1 MFVFIFLNKSRDKDT
16 WAALPGAPG
25 PMGGNREGNEQFPGP
40 SRSLL
45 PSPDPGHPQEQPG
58 LGGLFPESPRSPL
71 PSPDPGH
78 PQEQPGL
85 GGLFPG
91 SPRSLLP
98 SPGPGHPGNSLDWV
112 GWGQGFW
119 TLEAGGHLEATSPL
133 RPHPVKAKGRKGK
146 GQRRRAG
153 EDRRQGDSSFVTSSR
168 CLFCKYSPQTVWLT
182 QDPVSSGRTTGDP

>member
-40 SRSLL
+40 SRSL
-45 PSPDPGHPQEQPG
+45 
-58 LGGLFPESPRSPL
+58 L